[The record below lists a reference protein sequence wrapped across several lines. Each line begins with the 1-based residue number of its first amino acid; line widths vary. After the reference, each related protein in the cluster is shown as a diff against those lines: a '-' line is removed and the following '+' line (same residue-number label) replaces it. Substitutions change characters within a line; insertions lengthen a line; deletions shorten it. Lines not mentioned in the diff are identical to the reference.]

1 MRPDLSQE
9 RTTAVYLHFLPPLSF
24 LSPSHNKEKE
34 EKKSN
39 EREERWGAD
48 IHIHRGIQ
56 GGEREHIT
64 IGREKMI
71 KGLDEHNLLVLEERG
86 RNFQSQ

>member
-34 EKKSN
+34 EKK
-39 EREERWGAD
+39 AM
-48 IHIHRGIQ
+48 RGKK
-56 GGEREHIT
+56 GGERTYTYTEES
-64 IGREKMI
+64 REGK
-71 KGLDEHNLLVLEERG
+71 ESTLLLG
-86 RNFQSQ
+86 GKK